1 MKFLKHFALA
11 LMCCMATMA
20 AWAQQQQ
27 LSDDD
32 QRVRDR
38 ITEAVMGVYNRALEA
53 NPDDYDTRFARAN
66 QLYYNGE
73 YQAAIDDAKIVLD
86 QLPKKDKESRVD
98 TYLLLARLYDI
109 TQQYEDEVEA
119 LRQVSELSPN
129 NLACVDMLGKVAL
142 KMNDVDAAE
151 RNFKIILRESPM
163 NYDAHYQLA
172 LVELA
177 RNNYGKAVEYVDK
190 AVELFTAEP
199 QVYINRADV
208 LTRMQQYEPA
218 AQDLISAMSVGSNE
232 SKAINSLVAM
242 SDVHYESVMK
252 ALSESIDKAPQVGTF
267 YYVKASIA
275 MRHYHYGQA
284 LHALNAIVA
293 NNLYDHHI
301 IYYYQALCQS
311 ELLMWDD
318 AKKSIDRAIALE
330 PEDTEYYLLQA
341 RIAQY
346 GANDMTAAM
355 KSIQKANSITGDQH
369 AVLLA
374 KARLL
379 IAQRNDEQALE
390 ALRQALVLNATSPE
404 ALLMRGWLYK
414 YRLKNEKAAKADFKA
429 VVDQEDKSIYSLRGF
444 ALHELQRD
452 DEARQWARDIIQEGI
467 LPGGRSYIEA
477 AALMSD
483 IGDEEAGDK
492 QQARDYLRS
501 ALANGF
507 GSRFELEVNEEP
519 YVNLKLARRYEDF
532 EIILKQNEANFA
544 VKR

>member
-1 MKFLKHFALA
+1 M
-11 LMCCMATMA
+11 
-20 AWAQQQQ
+20 
-27 LSDDD
+27 
-32 QRVRDR
+32 
-38 ITEAVMGVYNRALEA
+38 
-53 NPDDYDTRFARAN
+53 
-66 QLYYNGE
+66 
-73 YQAAIDDAKIVLD
+73 
-86 QLPKKDKESRVD
+86 
-98 TYLLLARLYDI
+98 
-109 TQQYEDEVEA
+109 
-119 LRQVSELSPN
+119 
-129 NLACVDMLGKVAL
+129 
-142 KMNDVDAAE
+142 
-151 RNFKIILRESPM
+151 
-163 NYDAHYQLA
+163 
-172 LVELA
+172 
-177 RNNYGKAVEYVDK
+177 
-190 AVELFTAEP
+190 
-199 QVYINRADV
+199 
-208 LTRMQQYEPA
+208 
-218 AQDLISAMSVGSNE
+218 
-232 SKAINSLVAM
+232 
-242 SDVHYESVMK
+242 
-252 ALSESIDKAPQVGTF
+252 
-267 YYVKASIA
+267 
-275 MRHYHYGQA
+275 
-284 LHALNAIVA
+284 
-293 NNLYDHHI
+293 
-301 IYYYQALCQS
+301 
-311 ELLMWDD
+311 
-318 AKKSIDRAIALE
+318 
-330 PEDTEYYLLQA
+330 
-341 RIAQY
+341 
-346 GANDMTAAM
+346 
-355 KSIQKANSITGDQH
+355 
-369 AVLLA
+369 LLA